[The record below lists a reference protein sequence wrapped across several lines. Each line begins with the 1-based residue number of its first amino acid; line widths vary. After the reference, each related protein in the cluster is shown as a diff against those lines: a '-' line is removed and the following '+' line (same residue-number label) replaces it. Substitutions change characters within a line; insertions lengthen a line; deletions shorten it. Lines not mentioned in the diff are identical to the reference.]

1 MNNLTVDQLKDQI
14 AQKMRYIEQFKQEQ
28 DRKVQQLKAKFDA
41 EINGIESKIGAIVQQ
56 RTAMLEQ
63 KQTAEKQADLLHEK
77 AKAETRKAQQSLAEV
92 KKLVGNTRR
101 KQELA
106 FKTAEKAA
114 QQEFNQAMKAAQ
126 NEIKTLQ
133 KQIAAVEKAMIVSP
147 VI

>member
-1 MNNLTVDQLKDQI
+1 MSTTDQLRDQI

-41 EINGIESKIGAIVQQ
+41 EVNGIESKIGAIVQQ

-63 KQTAEKQADLLHEK
+63 KQTAEKQADQAHEN
-77 AKAETRKAQQSLAEV
+77 ARAETRKAQQALAEA

-126 NEIKTLQ
+126 NEIKVLQ
-133 KQIAAVEKAMIVSP
+133 KKIAAEEKAMMASP